1 MKEAKAAT
9 DVALIGR
16 LLRDARP
23 YWKLLAFVF
32 LLGLIAAPLALL
44 TPLPL
49 KIAVDY
55 VLGDA
60 AMPASLAEYLP
71 ADPSALLFLAAVM
84 VVIIALL
91 QNLEGYGSWLLQ
103 LYTGERL
110 ALDLRARLLGH
121 VQRLSLLYHDTRG
134 TSDSLYRIQYDAPA
148 IQYILIQGLM
158 PLLTSLLTVV
168 AMLGV
173 VMYISWQLALVAM
186 AIVPVLVVLGEVYR
200 RRVRLGWEE
209 VKVRESRAMGV
220 VQEILGALRVVKAF
234 GQEHKEKERFLQHAS
249 LSLSQQ
255 MRVVFLE
262 SGFGILVAA
271 IVGSGTALVL
281 YIGVG
286 QVRAGEMTLGSLL
299 LVMGYLAQ
307 LYRPVETM
315 SKKIASLQSSLA
327 SGQRAAELLDEA
339 PDVPETSGARPLG
352 RAEGTFEFRDVRFEY
367 VEGRPVL
374 ADVNFS
380 VPAGS
385 KVGVSGKTGSGK
397 TTLVSLLPRFYDPV
411 EGAVLLDGVDLREY
425 RLTDLRR
432 QFAIVLQ
439 EPLLFSTTIAENI
452 AYARPDASP
461 REIEDAA
468 RAANAHDFIRQLP
481 NGYQTEVGE
490 RGMALSGG
498 ERQRVSLARAF
509 LKDAPILILDEP
521 TSSVDL
527 ASEAAILQAMDR
539 LMKGRT
545 TFMIAHRLNTLANC
559 DIRLHFENG
568 HLHPAGPATTRS

>member
-1 MKEAKAAT
+1 MKPAKAHT
-9 DVALIGR
+9 DVRLVGR
-16 LLRDARP
+16 LLHDARP
-23 YWKLLAFVF
+23 YWALLALIF

-44 TPLPL
+44 TPMPL
-49 KIAVDY
+49 KIAVDH
-55 VLGDA
+55 VVGDA
-60 AMPASLAEYLP
+60 PMPAV
-71 ADPSALLFLAAVM
+71 LAACLPSNEGGLLLVAALM
-84 VVIIALL
+84 VVVIALL

-103 LYTGERL
+103 LYTGEKL
-110 ALDLRARLLGH
+110 ALDLRARLLVH

-134 TSDSLYRIQYDAPA
+134 SSDSLYRIQYDAPA
-148 IQYILIQGLM
+148 VQYILIQGLM
-158 PLLTSLLTVV
+158 PLVSSLFTVL

-173 VMYISWQLALVAM
+173 MMVISWQLALVAM
-186 AIVPVLVVLGEVYR
+186 AIVPVLVVVGEVYR
-200 RRVRLGWEE
+200 RRVRFGWEE

-234 GQEHKEKERFLQHAS
+234 GQEHRERERFVHHAGIS
-249 LSLSQQ
+249 LARQ

-271 IVGSGTALVL
+271 IVSGGTALVL
-281 YIGVG
+281 YIGVN
-286 QVRAGEMTLGSLL
+286 QVRSAEMTLGSLL

-327 SGQRAAELLDEA
+327 SGHRAASLLDEE
-339 PDVPETSGARPLG
+339 PDVPEPPHARPLA
-352 RAEGTFEFRDVRFEY
+352 RAAGAFEFENVRFEY
-367 VEGRPVL
+367 VSGRPVL
-374 ADVNFS
+374 TDVNFS

-385 KVGVSGKTGSGK
+385 RVGITGKTGSGK

-411 EGAVLLDGVDLREY
+411 NGIIRLDGVDLREY
-425 RLTDLRR
+425 RLADLRR

-439 EPLLFSTTIAENI
+439 DPLLFSTTIAENI
-452 AYARPDASP
+452 AYARPNASP
-461 REIEDAA
+461 AEIESAA

-481 NGYQTEVGE
+481 KGYDTEVGE
-490 RGMALSGG
+490 RGMTLSGG

-527 ASEAAILQAMDR
+527 ASETAILQAMER
-539 LMKGRT
+539 LMEGRT
-545 TFMIAHRLNTLANC
+545 TFMIAHRINTLANC
-559 DIRLHFENG
+559 DIHLHFENG
-568 HLHPAGPATTRS
+568 RLNQTATRSE